1 MSSADQK
8 FTQSVKD
15 AYGHWAQGGA
25 GGGGVRAVT
34 SNVYVQGDL
43 PLIWDTFSPLLD
55 CELMILC
62 IVFGKKFPDSIKYS
76 FLS

>member
-15 AYGHWAQGGA
+15 AYGHWAQGVR
-25 GGGGVRAVT
+25 GGGVRAVT
-34 SNVYVQGDL
+34 SYVYVQGDV
-43 PLIWDTFSPLLD
+43 PLLWGTFSPLLYCD
-55 CELMILC
+55 LMILC